1 MTASVIMLAI
11 KTKIRFVI
19 SVCRAGAS
27 PAGWKS
33 GKSDA
38 GLAEALALQAERSG
52 RVITRATAGRGR
64 EYSRSIQR
72 MTFGRAV
79 RYRALV
85 E

>member
-19 SVCRAGAS
+19 SVCKAGAS

-38 GLAEALALQAERSG
+38 DWQKRLPYKQN
-52 RVITRATAGRGR
+52 
-64 EYSRSIQR
+64 
-72 MTFGRAV
+72 AV
-79 RYRALV
+79 VA
-85 E
+85 

>member
-38 GLAEALALQAERSG
+38 GLAEAVALQPERCG
-52 RVITRATAGRGR
+52 RVIT
-64 EYSRSIQR
+64 
-72 MTFGRAV
+72 
-79 RYRALV
+79 
-85 E
+85 

>member
-1 MTASVIMLAI
+1 MLAI

-19 SVCRAGAS
+19 SVGRAGAS
-27 PAGWKS
+27 PAGLEKRQVRRR
-33 GKSDA
+33 
-38 GLAEALALQAERSG
+38 LAEAVALQAERSG
-52 RVITRATAGRGR
+52 RVIRRATAERGR

>member
-38 GLAEALALQAERSG
+38 ELAEAVALQAERSG
-52 RVITRATAGRGR
+52 RVITRTMVERARAC
-64 EYSRSIQR
+64 SRSIQR

-79 RYRALV
+79 RYRALA